1 MAEGPEFDARI
12 ERRAGHV
19 VVVVRGELDM
29 DSASPL
35 RALLASEDAQ
45 GPVVV
50 LDLRAVTFVDSSGL
64 SVIVGEHQRAKAA
77 EARVRSSV
85 SPSPRVFGG
94 GGRGAGTSVFL
105 ATRPAA
111 VTRFPRSIRGRSAA
125 LRVKCGRRFGVT
137 SAPGSKPCSARAPR
151 RGTT

>member
-1 MAEGPEFDARI
+1 MNEGPEFDARI

-19 VVVVRGELDM
+19 VVVVHGELDM

-64 SVIVGEHQRAKAA
+64 SVIVGEHQRAKAEGYRFA
-77 EARVRSSV
+77 VSIAGARQVERLFELCGLKGTVATVEDPDALSV
-85 SPSPRVFGG
+85 
-94 GGRGAGTSVFL
+94 A
-105 ATRPAA
+105 
-111 VTRFPRSIRGRSAA
+111 
-125 LRVKCGRRFGVT
+125 
-137 SAPGSKPCSARAPR
+137 
-151 RGTT
+151 